1 MWSSDGKRLFYVR
14 PPATG
19 NRASIIYSVD
29 VLRSDTSFDFGKEQ
43 RLSSGSHSLRPGP
56 SWVPTRI

>member
-43 RLSSGSHSLRPGP
+43 RLLWLSLAPARTEL
-56 SWVPTRI
+56 SAHQN